1 MKYDVVVI
9 GSGLGGLE
17 CAYIL
22 SRAGLR
28 VLVLEQGR
36 QPGGCLQS
44 YRRRGLAYDTG
55 FHYVG
60 GLDEGQPLHTVFT
73 YLGLMQLPWQ
83 RLDHEFD
90 KVTIG
95 RVPLHLRKGMKILP
109 LRWLLNFLP
118 NVRLWDG
125 MLPY

>member
-44 YRRRGLAYDTG
+44 YRRRGLAAYR
-55 FHYVG
+55 FH
-60 GLDEGQPLHTVFT
+60 L
-73 YLGLMQLPWQ
+73 LGIDATALATP
-83 RLDHEFD
+83 
-90 KVTIG
+90 
-95 RVPLHLRKGMKILP
+95 
-109 LRWLLNFLP
+109 
-118 NVRLWDG
+118 
-125 MLPY
+125 

>member
-60 GLDEGQPLHTVFT
+60 GLDEGQPAAYRFH
-73 YLGLMQLPWQ
+73 LPGIDATA
-83 RLDHEFD
+83 LA
-90 KVTIG
+90 T
-95 RVPLHLRKGMKILP
+95 P
-109 LRWLLNFLP
+109 
-118 NVRLWDG
+118 
-125 MLPY
+125 